1 MRARKTAKE
10 NAPLEGA
17 FSQGM
22 DKGIFAVYKAKG
34 ITSHD
39 VIDRIR
45 KITGERRVGHGG
57 TLDPAASGVLVVGVG
72 REYTKK
78 LHQILKH
85 SEKVY
90 RAKIRLGATSSTDDA
105 EGQIYEV
112 QPHKIPAIEELRPL
126 VKRFEGEIEQ
136 IPPAFSAIKIKGKKA
151 YELARKGIT
160 PKLKPRKVFI
170 KKIKL
175 VSYQWPFLDLEITC
189 GSGVY
194 IRSLARDI
202 GKALGVGAYLQELQR
217 TRVGEFTLKD
227 ALDLYTFF

>member
-1 MRARKTAKE
+1 M
-10 NAPLEGA
+10 N
-17 FSQGM
+17 
-22 DKGIFAVYKAKG
+22 KGIFSVYKPKG

-39 VIDRIR
+39 VVDKIR
-45 KITGERRVGHGG
+45 ALTGQKRVGHGG

-90 RAKIRLGATSSTDDA
+90 RTKIRLGAASTTDDR
-105 EGQIYEV
+105 EGEISTSDVEYV
-112 QPHKIPAIEELRPL
+112 PPIGKIRKL
-126 VKRFEGEIEQ
+126 VKKFEGEIEQ

-160 PKLKPRKVFI
+160 PELKPRKVFI
-170 KKIKL
+170 KKIRLIK
-175 VSYQWPFLDLEITC
+175 YQWPFLEFEITC

-194 IRSLARDI
+194 IRSLARDL
-202 GKALGVGAYLQELQR
+202 GNALGVGGYLQELER
-217 TRVGEFTLKD
+217 TRVGEYRLQD
-227 ALDLYTFF
+227 ALVFDTMA